1 MTDISEDDIRL
12 RAYALWEADGRPDGS
27 HDVHWLQA
35 LRELTEEAN
44 AAAAG
49 DIPQTPLRTS
59 KLSVVQ
65 NEAPIEPVPRKR
77 SKTA

>member
-44 AAAAG
+44 AAVVSA
-49 DIPQTPLRTS
+49 PQTPIRTS

>member
-44 AAAAG
+44 AAAVSA
-49 DIPQTPLRTS
+49 PQTPIRTS